1 MSYEQ
6 EYDVN
11 YVTYE
16 YEMEELDDFINEFLD
31 VDLGGFDSGVDELKG
46 IDLHDFDLDVDE
58 ILGVDLGGFDLDI
71 DESDYMNKR
80 MQNMLILEV
89 RKGKDIQRIP

>member
-46 IDLHDFDLDVDE
+46 IDLHDFDFVKHRDQE
-58 ILGVDLGGFDLDI
+58 FQPIF
-71 DESDYMNKR
+71 
-80 MQNMLILEV
+80 
-89 RKGKDIQRIP
+89 PHT